1 MGITIKAATQDDVP
15 VIADLH
21 VRGWQGAYG
30 GIIDQ
35 NYLDSLT
42 TQTREEQWAEW
53 LLDNITLIAYD
64 DETPVG
70 FIAFGKVQTAPPGQS
85 SVRPLYVS
93 EIYGIYILP
102 ERYRSGIGRVL
113 MREAALRLKKEKK
126 TSLCLWVLEKN
137 ERGKN
142 FYEAMGGQRIG
153 KHMIE
158 IGPTKAKEICYGWRD
173 TSALIDADN

>member
-1 MGITIKAATQDDVP
+1 MDITIRHAAQDDVP

-35 NYLDSLT
+35 EYLDSLT
-42 TQTREEQWAEW
+42 QETREEQWAEW
-53 LLDNITLIAYD
+53 LLDNTTLIAYD
-64 DETPVG
+64 GDTPAG

-93 EIYGIYILP
+93 EIYGIYVLP
-102 ERYRSGIGRVL
+102 EFYRHGIGRAL
-113 MREAALRLKKEKK
+113 MREAAALLKAEKK
-126 TSLCLWVLEKN
+126 TSLCLWVLDKN
-137 ERGKN
+137 ERGKK

-153 KHMIE
+153 KHTIE

-173 TSALIDADN
+173 TSALISAE